1 MIYPRYFQ
9 GGLSSMDLLQPT
21 YVPNLK
27 SLVHPGDKMLK
38 FGCFGVIRNH
48 SRLLEI
54 AQFNTA
60 HASTY

>member
-1 MIYPRYFQ
+1 
-9 GGLSSMDLLQPT
+9 MDLLQPT